1 MNYQLHKI
9 IRLCDLP
16 QYCGLQRSQ
25 IEQLIAEGK
34 FPRPVKLS
42 PHRKGW
48 LQAELIAWQQQRIA
62 QRDAA
67 PPSGPSI

>member
-1 MNYQLHKI
+1 MDCQLHKI
-9 IRLCDLP
+9 IRLADLP
-16 QYCGLQRSQ
+16 QFCGLKRTQ

-42 PHRKGW
+42 AHRKGW
-48 LQAELIAWQQQRIA
+48 LEAEVISWQQQRIA
-62 QRDAA
+62 QRDAT